1 MASARQRARRAKR
14 QYKAVQNVIRSG
26 QADTLPD
33 EVVNEYVKRTNNQQK
48 RANAERVKTQKKQE
62 SARIAE
68 RAWVNDVVS
77 TGHQYIKG
85 TKAPRV
91 ARTREEKALNARAR
105 SERLERE
112 KVMSRDRDNGWM
124 IRTGEYVKVGPS
136 GYNPGRSG
144 MDDVDNHPNHQKNR
158 R

>member
-26 QADTLPD
+26 QADTLP
-33 EVVNEYVKRTNNQQK
+33 ENVITEYVKRTANQQK
-48 RANAERVKTQKKQE
+48 RIVAERVKTQKKQE
-62 SARIAE
+62 SARVAE
-68 RAWVNDVVS
+68 RLWVNDVVS

-91 ARTREEKALNARAR
+91 VRTREEKALNVKAR
-105 SERLERE
+105 SERMERE
-112 KVMSRDRDNGWM
+112 KVTSRSSDRGWHV
-124 IRTGEYVKVGPS
+124 RSGEYVKVGPS
-136 GYNPGRSG
+136 GFNLGRSG
-144 MDDVDNHPNHQKNR
+144 MDNVENHPNRQKNR

>member
-14 QYKAVQNVIRSG
+14 QYKAVQEVVRSG

-33 EVVNEYVKRTNNQQK
+33 EVVTEYVKRTNNQQK
-48 RANAERVKTQKKQE
+48 RTNAERVKTQKKQE

-91 ARTREEKALNARAR
+91 ARTRDRKSTRLN
-105 SERLERE
+105 SSH
-112 KVMSRDRDNGWM
+112 VS
-124 IRTGEYVKVGPS
+124 
-136 GYNPGRSG
+136 
-144 MDDVDNHPNHQKNR
+144 
-158 R
+158 

>member
-48 RANAERVKTQKKQE
+48 RANAERVKTQKRQE

-91 ARTREEKALNARAR
+91 ARTREEKALNAKAR

-136 GYNPGRSG
+136 GFNLGRSG
-144 MDDVDNHPNHQKNR
+144 MDDVDNHPNRQKNR